1 MITKNYKENRSFIE
15 KNQFF
20 SNCYFYL
27 EYLTENQKDKL
38 ASIALNQRFDKNS

>member
-1 MITKNYKENRSFIE
+1 MITKNYKENRNFIE

-20 SNCYFYL
+20 K
-27 EYLTENQKDKL
+27 YLTPLQKDKL